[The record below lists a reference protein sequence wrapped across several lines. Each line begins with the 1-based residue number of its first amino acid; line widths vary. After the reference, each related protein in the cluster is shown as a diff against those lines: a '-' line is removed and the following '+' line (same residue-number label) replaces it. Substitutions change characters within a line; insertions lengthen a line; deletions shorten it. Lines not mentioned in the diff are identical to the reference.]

1 MNPLHTYIG
10 GDYLSANNLN
20 FFQDNDDV
28 CLNVYTLGCF
38 EVKSGTRV
46 LSNGSKRSQQLWNL
60 FKYIL
65 TYRNKR
71 IIQESFFDILWS
83 EKECDNPVKA
93 LQNLI
98 YRLRMLLNYEG
109 INKDGESI
117 INYSQGC
124 YSWNKEFHYWTDVDE
139 FEDLY
144 KRAKAFEKSDNF
156 FNAIECYQKALM
168 LYKGE
173 YLSEDSCNEWVTPII
188 NYYHRIYMDI
198 IDKLTKLLK
207 HYGRTKDILK
217 VCEGAL
223 MIQPFEESIHLLYIE
238 ALIEVGNIK
247 QAQSQYEYVTSM
259 LYKEM
264 GVKPSTALRNLYHQI
279 KRNDD
284 KILLD
289 INSIQEIMMDKDDSD
304 GAFFCESDTFIS
316 VYKLECRR
324 VARTKQVLFIGMLTI
339 SRVRNRKQDSKVLTK
354 AMGSLLDILIQDL
367 RTGDV
372 VSEWSEAQILVLLPG
387 TTFEQADMVLSRILN
402 KHEMEFDSKDIV
414 VKTVLQPINCID

>member
-1 MNPLHTYIG
+1 
-10 GDYLSANNLN
+10 
-20 FFQDNDDV
+20 
-28 CLNVYTLGCF
+28 
-38 EVKSGTRV
+38 VKSGTRV

-139 FEDLY
+139 FEDRY

-173 YLSEDSCNEWVTPII
+173 YLSEDSCNEWVTPIR

-238 ALIEVGNIK
+238 ALIEFGNIK

-339 SRVRNRKQDSKVLTK
+339 SRLKNRKQDSKVLTK

-372 VSEWSEAQILVLLPG
+372 VTEWSEAQILVLLPG

-414 VKTVLQPINCID
+414 IKTVLHPINCVD